1 MNHSFNVH
9 IAKELGLNQSIII
22 QHLYYW
28 HLRNEGNNKNFI
40 DGRYWTY
47 NSVNGFSKLFP
58 YLSEKQ
64 IRYSLNVLKKDGY
77 IITDNHNKVG
87 YDRTLWYALT
97 EKGLSL
103 FVSSICQNVQM
114 DLTKGTN
121 GFVQKGEPIPDSNT
135 NNNTNVKEKRISN
148 ISPKIE
154 NFDAIYNLVVK
165 FYEYQYQYFPKQLRE
180 YKSNKSRMIN
190 DSVNVIDKLIR
201 IDGYTLDEVK
211 LTLQSAVKDEFW
223 QKQVINL
230 KGLRKRS
237 KNGNT
242 KFDNINSSRE
252 ETKEEVMESIR
263 NKVKELNVY
272 KVSR

>member
-1 MNHSFNVH
+1 MNHSFDINV
-9 IAKELGLNQSIII
+9 AEELGLNQAIII
-22 QHLYYW
+22 QHIYYW

-40 DGRYWTY
+40 DNKYWTY
-47 NSVNGFSKLFP
+47 NSVTGFSKLFP

-77 IITDNHNKVG
+77 IITANHNKVG
-87 YDRTLWYALT
+87 YDRTLWYAMT
-97 EKGLSL
+97 KKGLSL
-103 FVSSICQNVQM
+103 FVSSICQKGQM
-114 DLTKGTN
+114 DLPKGTN

-135 NNNTNVKEKRISN
+135 DSNTNVNDNKLIN
-148 ISPKIE
+148 ILPQIKNLE
-154 NFDAIYNLVVK
+154 NIQELVIN
-165 FYEYQYQYFPKQLRE
+165 FYDYQYEHFPKQLRQ
-180 YKSNKSRMIN
+180 YKSNKYKLVE
-190 DSVNVIDKLIR
+190 DSVKVIDKLIR
-201 IDGYTLDEVK
+201 IDGYTFDEVK
-211 LTLQSAVKDEFW
+211 LTLQSAVKDDFW
-223 QKQVINL
+223 KKQVITL

-272 KVSR
+272 KISR

>member
-1 MNHSFNVH
+1 MNHSFDIN
-9 IAKELGLNQSIII
+9 IAEELGLNQAIII
-22 QHLYYW
+22 QHIYYW

-40 DGRYWTY
+40 DNKYWTY
-47 NSVNGFSKLFP
+47 NSVSGFSKLFP

-121 GFVQKGEPIPDSNT
+121 GFVQKGEPIPNSNTDSNT
-135 NNNTNVKEKRISN
+135 NVNDNKLIN
-148 ISPKIE
+148 ILPQIKNLE
-154 NFDAIYNLVVK
+154 NIQELVIN
-165 FYEYQYQYFPKQLRE
+165 FYDYQYEHFPKQLRQ
-180 YKSNKSRMIN
+180 YKSNKEKFVA
-190 DSVNVIDKLIR
+190 DSVKVIDKLIR

-211 LTLQSAVKDEFW
+211 LTLQSAIKDEFW
-223 QKQVINL
+223 QKQIISL

>member
-28 HLRNEGNNKNFI
+28 HLRNEGNNKKFI

>member
-1 MNHSFNVH
+1 MNHSFDIN
-9 IAKELGLNQSIII
+9 IAEELGLNQAIII
-22 QHLYYW
+22 QHIYYW

-40 DGRYWTY
+40 DNKYWTY
-47 NSVNGFSKLFP
+47 NSVSGFSKLFP

-87 YDRTLWYALT
+87 YDRTLWYAMT
-97 EKGLSL
+97 KKGLSL

-135 NNNTNVKEKRISN
+135 DSNTDVKEKSISN
-148 ISPKIE
+148 ILPKIE

-180 YKSNKSRMIN
+180 YRSNKSRLIN

-201 IDGYTLDEVK
+201 IDGYTFDEVK
-211 LTLQSAVKDEFW
+211 STLQSTVKDDFW
-223 QKQVINL
+223 KKQIISL
-230 KGLRKRS
+230 RGLRKRS

-242 KFDNINSSRE
+242 KFDNINVNRE
-252 ETKEEVMESIR
+252 PTHDEFVE
-263 NKVKELNVY
+263 NVKKKIQEY
-272 KVSR
+272 EGYGIG

>member
-1 MNHSFNVH
+1 MNHSFDIN
-9 IAKELGLNQSIII
+9 IAEELGLNQAIII
-22 QHLYYW
+22 QHIYYW

-40 DGRYWTY
+40 DNKYWTY
-47 NSVNGFSKLFP
+47 NSVSGFSKLFP

-87 YDRTLWYALT
+87 YDRTLWYAMT
-97 EKGLSL
+97 KKGLSL

-121 GFVQKGEPIPDSNT
+121 GFVQKGEPIPNSNTDSNT
-135 NNNTNVKEKRISN
+135 NVNDNKLIN
-148 ISPKIE
+148 ILPQIKNLE
-154 NFDAIYNLVVK
+154 NIQELVIN
-165 FYEYQYQYFPKQLRE
+165 FYDYQYEHFPKQLRQ
-180 YKSNKSRMIN
+180 YKSNKYKLVE
-190 DSVNVIDKLIR
+190 DSVKVIDKLIR
-201 IDGYTLDEVK
+201 IDGYTFDEVK

-223 QKQVINL
+223 QKQVISL

-242 KFDNINSSRE
+242 KFDNINSNRE

-272 KVSR
+272 KISR

>member
-1 MNHSFNVH
+1 MNHSFDIN
-9 IAKELGLNQSIII
+9 IAEELGLNQAIII
-22 QHLYYW
+22 QHIYYW

-40 DGRYWTY
+40 DNKYWTY
-47 NSVNGFSKLFP
+47 NSVSGFSKLFP

-135 NNNTNVKEKRISN
+135 DSNTNVNDNKLIN
-148 ISPKIE
+148 ILPQIKNLE
-154 NFDAIYNLVVK
+154 NIQELVIN
-165 FYEYQYQYFPKQLRE
+165 FYDYQYEHFPKQLRQ
-180 YKSNKSRMIN
+180 YKSNKYKLVA
-190 DSVNVIDKLIR
+190 DSVKVIDKLIR
-201 IDGYTLDEVK
+201 IDGYTLNEVK
-211 LTLQSAVKDEFW
+211 LTLQSAVKDDFW
-223 QKQVINL
+223 QKQVISL

-272 KVSR
+272 KISR